1 MARLYVCQKAAVGEG
16 FNYLKNASNLQFS
29 GVIANPSQS
38 TAFWCYCDIVTTYSG
53 THSNFT
59 IGRAGAEMK

>member
-1 MARLYVCQKAAVGEG
+1 MQV
-16 FNYLKNASNLQFS
+16 NLQFS
-29 GVIANPSQS
+29 DVIANPSQS
-38 TAFWCYCDIVTTYSG
+38 TAFVIVTTYSG